1 MPPPLILFSPFS
13 SDIVIGVYPDEKYS
27 GHLRIDLSGSH
38 SVSISHFLSKIY
50 PENPTQNQALHNH
63 LQEHF
68 PEYLV

>member
-13 SDIVIGVYPDEKYS
+13 SDIVIGIHPDSKYS
-27 GHLRIDLSGSH
+27 GHLRIDLGDSH
-38 SVSISHFLSKIY
+38 SISIYHFLSKVY